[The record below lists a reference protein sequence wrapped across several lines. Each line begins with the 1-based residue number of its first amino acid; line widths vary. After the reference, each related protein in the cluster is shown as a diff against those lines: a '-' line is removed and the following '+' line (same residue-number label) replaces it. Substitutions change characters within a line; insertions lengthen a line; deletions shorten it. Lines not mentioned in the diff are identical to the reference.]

1 MDSNRYKEL
10 FVGEA
15 REILDHL
22 NNSLIT
28 LEKNPGDAESL
39 QEIFRQV
46 HTLKGNAASMGC
58 EGGYEEMAGLA
69 HEMEGVLD
77 RMRQGKQ
84 RADRATLEGLF
95 RSRDRLESLLS
106 RCTAEKLEVPTVRVA
121 SDRLDHLMNVVGE
134 LLTQKIRLEEI
145 GRGLG
150 DKVLEETVAQ
160 VSRLLAEL
168 QLETMQVRLVP
179 VEHIFSRYPRMVRD
193 LAAEQNKKAEL
204 AVEGADIGLDRTILD
219 EINEPLIHL
228 LRNAVAHGIESTEE
242 RKRLGKKEIGTI
254 RLSARRESHFALI
267 EVSDDGRGMDVQ
279 EMKRIAVGKGI
290 ISKEEAESLSDELAL
305 MLITGSGFS
314 TSRVVSQTAG
324 RGIGMNSVKTKVE
337 SFGGS
342 LTIESRPKLGST
354 FRLKLPLTMAVVQAL
369 LVKVAEETFAIPMVN
384 VLETLKVKSNTVR
397 RIENA
402 EVIPYRESILPLVRI
417 GERFEKKYS
426 HSAGPSESIVVVE
439 VGHRKA
445 GLVVDQ
451 CLSQQEVVIKSMT
464 GLMKNIQGVAGA
476 TILGSGKVAM
486 ILDLPSVI

>member
-1 MDSNRYKEL
+1 MDSNHYKGL
-10 FVGEA
+10 FVSEA

-22 NNSLIT
+22 NNSLVT
-28 LEKNPGDAESL
+28 LEKNPDDAESL

-46 HTLKGNAASMGC
+46 HTFKGNAASMS
-58 EGGYEEMAGLA
+58 YEEMTKLA

-84 RADRATLEGLF
+84 RADRTTLEGLF
-95 RSRDRLESLLS
+95 RSRDRLEVLLS

-134 LLTQKIRLEEI
+134 LVTQKIRLEEI
-145 GRGLG
+145 GKNLG
-150 DKVLEETVAQ
+150 DRTLKETLAQ
-160 VSRLLAEL
+160 VNRLIEEL
-168 QLETMQVRLVP
+168 QLETMEVRLVP

-242 RKRLGKKEIGTI
+242 RKKLGKKEIGTI

-279 EMKRIAVGKGI
+279 EMKRIAVEKGI
-290 ISKEEAESLSDELAL
+290 ISKEEAENLSDEMAL

-342 LTIESRPKLGST
+342 LKIESTPKLGST

-397 RIENA
+397 RIENE
-402 EVIPYRESILPLVRI
+402 EVIPYRESVLPLVRLKSSHPP
-417 GERFEKKYS
+417 FEKGGQGGIS
-426 HSAGPSESIVVVE
+426 VVVVE

-445 GLVVDQ
+445 GLVVDLL
-451 CLSQQEVVIKSMT
+451 LSQQEVVIKSMT

-486 ILDLPSVI
+486 ILDLPSMI